1 MDIKTIAT
9 GIGLVI
15 TIAGLFVYQGQLI
28 ERVQVLESKVVDTKP
43 IEKEIIALPTMA
55 TRLCDNKTWDSLD
68 IDHLRQIIYYAFLE
82 EQKKAKDE
90 Y

>member
-1 MDIKTIAT
+1 MWNIPNTMA
-9 GIGLVI
+9 
-15 TIAGLFVYQGQLI
+15 F
-28 ERVQVLESKVVDTKP
+28 LEPRNWKVKMS

-68 IDHLRQIIYYAFLE
+68 VDHLRQIIYYAFLE